1 MASGLLGISLTGLN
15 AAQANLAT
23 TSQNISNVNT
33 AGYHRQSTNL
43 ATANSTTAS
52 YGSIGNGVDVASVGR
67 AYSSFLDSQV
77 ISSQGQLSSYQTY
90 SQYATQLNS
99 LLGDQNSALS
109 TSISNFFSSL
119 QNVANDPTS
128 IVARQTAIS
137 AGAGLAGQFSNVSN
151 GIADIQQSVNQQVQ
165 TISSQ
170 VTAYAQGVAS
180 LNSQIAVAQSSNG
193 ANANTLMDQRDQLV
207 ANINKLVNVSVVNQA
222 GSGYNL
228 YLGNGQPL
236 VVGTTANG
244 LTAVSNPADP
254 TQMQPALQVGNSQV
268 VLDSTQITGGQ
279 LGGLLSFRDQ
289 MLVPTQRE
297 LGNVAYTL
305 ATQVNAQSTQGFDLN
320 GAAGT
325 SFFNTPSIQSP
336 IANKNN
342 TGTGVLSLA
351 VTNSNLLANSDYKL
365 SYDGTNYTLTRSSD
379 GTSYSNTSLA
389 GLSATVQA
397 SEGFSLG
404 LTSGTIN
411 ANDTYLI
418 RPTQYSANS
427 FSVAITDPNKIAA
440 AGPGTPATVSAGPG
454 DNSNALAMAQLQTS
468 KLLSN
473 GTATL
478 QTAFN
483 QIVGGNATLTNAATV
498 NQTSYQTLTD
508 QATQAQQSFSGVNLD
523 EEAANMIQ
531 YQQAYQAAAKALQV
545 ASSLFNTILTA
556 IQ

>member
-43 ATANSTTAS
+43 ATANPTTAS

-67 AYSSFLDSQV
+67 AYSSFLDNQV
-77 ISSQGQLSSYQTY
+77 ISSQGQLSNYQTY

-137 AGAGLAGQFSNVSN
+137 AGTGLAGQFSNVSS

-170 VTAYAQGVAS
+170 VTAYAQSVAS

-207 ANINKLVNVSVVNQA
+207 ADINKLVNVTVVNQA

-244 LTAVSNPADP
+244 LSAVSNPADP
-254 TQMQPALQVGNSQV
+254 IQMQPALQVGNSQV

-320 GAAGT
+320 GTAGT

-379 GTSYSNTSLA
+379 GTSYSNGSLA
-389 GLSATVQA
+389 GLSTTVQA

-427 FSVAITDPNKIAA
+427 FSVEITDPTKIAA
-440 AGPGTPATVSAGPG
+440 AGPGATATVSAGPG